1 MSRSLRKFLTVVLIS
16 LFISGVCFSAASAA
30 AQLKNFNDIM
40 AALKSGRKVR
50 AVFYYAKCQLI
61 SDNEI
66 KAKSPDAIGG
76 MTIDTFEYFAKN
88 TVKSNSDAFV
98 VASVSTL
105 IANPLGK
112 GHVYNYVKMKISEDG
127 KIRITARYLDPKTF
141 EENMDESFYTD
152 LNAKDPGAKF
162 YLCD

>member
-1 MSRSLRKFLTVVLIS
+1 M
-16 LFISGVCFSAASAA
+16 
-30 AQLKNFNDIM
+30 
-40 AALKSGRKVR
+40 
-50 AVFYYAKCQLI
+50 FYYAKCQLI

>member
-1 MSRSLRKFLTVVLIS
+1 MSNASKRSCAIALIAVFVS
-16 LFISGVCFSAASAA
+16 ALCFSTASAA
-30 AQLKNFNDIM
+30 AQLKTFDEIM
-40 AALKSGRKVR
+40 AALKTGRKVR

-66 KAKSPDAIGG
+66 KSKSPDAIGG

-88 TVKSNSDAFV
+88 TVKSNPEAFV
-98 VASVSTL
+98 VASVSSL

-112 GHVYNYVKMKISEDG
+112 GHVYNYVKLKISENG
-127 KIRITARYLDPKTF
+127 KIRITARYLDAKTM
-141 EENMDESFYTD
+141 EENMDESFYTE